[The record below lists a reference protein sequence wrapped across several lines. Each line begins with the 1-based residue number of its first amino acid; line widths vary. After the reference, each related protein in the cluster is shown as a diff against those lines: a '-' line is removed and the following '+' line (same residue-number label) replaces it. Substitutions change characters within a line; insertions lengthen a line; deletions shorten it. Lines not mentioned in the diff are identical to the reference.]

1 MHFLGK
7 STVLVL
13 TLAGAGPL
21 LLSQDADR
29 ASKIYADYS
38 KSVFL
43 LVVKSES
50 GDVAAQGT
58 GFLVEGGKIVTN
70 EHVARAGSV
79 LVDLGAV
86 RLPVTVERVDA
97 FNDLALLSASA
108 ELAAK
113 PLALSDGL
121 PAPGTAIYTIGNPA
135 GLQRS
140 ISTGV
145 VSGVRDFKGRQ
156 LLQISSPI
164 SPGSS
169 GGPVFNSAGK
179 VVGVAVGVL
188 EAGQN
193 LNFAVPATLVSKLIR
208 GEIPRNSDVSSLIE
222 RIDGLSDRRSQY
234 QYSAD
239 PESDWQR
246 LDRQIDAI
254 LQNALATAGN
264 NPDMLLKVAS
274 KAGIQPYLPLTA
286 HGGTRRF
293 LTFREIEEPSDGRG
307 WFLEFCPKGAQPL

>member
-1 MHFLGK
+1 MHFLRK

-21 LLSQDADR
+21 LLGQDADR
-29 ASKIYADYS
+29 ASKIYADYC

-86 RLPVTVERVDA
+86 RLPVTVQRVDA

-113 PLALSDGL
+113 PVALSGGL

-145 VSGVRDFKGRQ
+145 TGVVPGVRDFKGRQ

-169 GGPVFNSAGK
+169 GGPVFNSGGK
-179 VVGVAVGVL
+179 VVGVTVGVL
-188 EAGQN
+188 QAGQN
-193 LNFAVPATLVSKLIR
+193 LNF
-208 GEIPRNSDVSSLIE
+208 
-222 RIDGLSDRRSQY
+222 
-234 QYSAD
+234 
-239 PESDWQR
+239 
-246 LDRQIDAI
+246 
-254 LQNALATAGN
+254 
-264 NPDMLLKVAS
+264 
-274 KAGIQPYLPLTA
+274 
-286 HGGTRRF
+286 
-293 LTFREIEEPSDGRG
+293 
-307 WFLEFCPKGAQPL
+307 